1 MTEQPRWSIASLCPL
16 PEFVKEVFLRDGYEL
31 TELRSSTPERLAECA
46 LGHDVLLTSVTAPLH
61 AEHID
66 SLPPTI
72 RAVAT
77 YSVGL
82 DHLDLPRLQK
92 RGIAVFHTPDV
103 LTESVADLA
112 LLHVLAT
119 LRRATESI
127 GLVRSRRWA
136 GWTPLQLIG
145 DEASS
150 KQLGIF
156 GMGRIGRAIARRAG
170 AFGMAVHYHDRFRL
184 AAADEGAASFHAD
197 VASFLSSIDLLIL
210 AAPSNEST
218 RHFLNAEHIAC
229 LRPGSIVVNIAR
241 GDLVDDDALI
251 HALTSGH
258 VGAAGLDVFEGEPAI
273 DPRYFEFPNVFM
285 TPHIGS
291 STTQARRRM
300 AEILVSGIAQ
310 WRRGE
315 NPSNR
320 LV

>member
-61 AEHID
+61 AGHID

-145 DEASS
+145 DEASG

-170 AFGMAVHYHDRFRL
+170 A
-184 AAADEGAASFHAD
+184 
-197 VASFLSSIDLLIL
+197 
-210 AAPSNEST
+210 
-218 RHFLNAEHIAC
+218 
-229 LRPGSIVVNIAR
+229 
-241 GDLVDDDALI
+241 
-251 HALTSGH
+251 
-258 VGAAGLDVFEGEPAI
+258 
-273 DPRYFEFPNVFM
+273 
-285 TPHIGS
+285 
-291 STTQARRRM
+291 RRKR
-300 AEILVSGIAQ
+300 S
-310 WRRGE
+310 W
-315 NPSNR
+315 
-320 LV
+320 